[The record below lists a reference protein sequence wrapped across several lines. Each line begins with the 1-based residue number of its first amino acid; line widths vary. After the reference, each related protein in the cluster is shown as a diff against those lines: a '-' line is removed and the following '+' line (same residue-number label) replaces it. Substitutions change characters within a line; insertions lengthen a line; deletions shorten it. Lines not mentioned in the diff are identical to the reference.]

1 MISFQRLGS
10 LSRRTAWIPLFTD
23 SAALLYHICVFF
35 AFYFLK
41 IYPLFFFN
49 VASISLFTL
58 LIYLIPRT
66 KRYVASYMLAVF
78 EVVGH
83 QILADYLIGTNCGFH
98 FLILII
104 GFLPFIIFEKRLGAA
119 ILVAFPTMILFIILE
134 IFSLPGIYTVGPFVI
149 KVFKIVNVV
158 FSIITIFLMLFIF
171 ATIVLDTETQMQEK
185 NHNLENEI
193 EMAATI
199 QQNFFKQDT
208 SAIKDYQISCYSRP
222 MSGVSGD
229 IYDFYSSKGKLDGF
243 GIFDVS
249 GHGISSGLVTMLV
262 KNIIQQEFYKM
273 QDYELW
279 EIMNKINDRI
289 IDEKGN
295 IENYLT
301 GILVRPKGDDKLELV
316 CAGHPVPIVYRRKT
330 NKCEFLPQ
338 GISSMGA
345 IGISGF
351 PVFYKSM
358 DIDFDEGDEI
368 IFYTD
373 GIIEVTNEENDQFGK
388 IRLLDAVMDIVD
400 EDVNTQVTYIA
411 KEVLKFCGKKPPK
424 DDITFVILKK

>member
-1 MISFQRLGS
+1 MISFERLGFI
-10 LSRRTAWIPLFTD
+10 SRKTSWIPLF
-23 SAALLYHICVFF
+23 SNIAALLYHICVFF

-41 IYPLFFFN
+41 IYPLFFYN
-49 VASISLFTL
+49 VVSITFFTV
-58 LIYLIPRT
+58 LIYIIPRT
-66 KRYVASYMLAVF
+66 KKYIIPYLISVL
-78 EVVGH
+78 EVVFH
-83 QILADYLIGTNCGFH
+83 QVFADYLVGTSCGFH

-104 GFLPFIIFEKRLGAA
+104 GFLPFIVFEKRLITSILIA
-119 ILVAFPTMILFIILE
+119 IPTMTLFIILE
-134 IFSLPGIYTVGPFVI
+134 ISEIPGVYFLGYSTIRI
-149 KVFKIVNVV
+149 FKIINVV
-158 FSIITIFLMLFIF
+158 FSIITIFFMLFVF
-171 ATIVLDTETQMQEK
+171 ATIVISDEAQMQEK
-185 NHNLENEI
+185 NRNLENEI

-199 QQNFFKQDT
+199 QQNFFKQDFT
-208 SAIKDYQISCYSRP
+208 AIKDWQIGCYSRP

-229 IYDFYSSKGKLDGF
+229 IYDFYSSNERLDGF

-273 QDYELW
+273 RKYELW

-289 IDEKGN
+289 IDEKGD

-301 GILVRPKGDDKLELV
+301 GILVRPKGKDKIELV
-316 CAGHPVPIVYRRKT
+316 CAGHPVPIIYRKAT

-358 DIDFDEGDEI
+358 EIDLFEGDEI

-373 GIIEVTNEENDQFGK
+373 GIIEVTNENNDQFGK

-400 EDVNTQVTYIA
+400 EDANTQVTYIA
-411 KEVLKFCGKKPPK
+411 KSVLNFCGKKPPK
-424 DDITFVILKK
+424 DDITFVILKR